1 MESCREEI
9 VNVAQN
15 TCESMKKVYVRK
27 NTGFVPA
34 GWTIITESVKCNFN
48 RIVQEEHFHCS
59 HKLNTYPKDEVEG
72 EQ

>member
-1 MESCREEI
+1 MESCHEEI

-34 GWTIITESVKCNFN
+34 GWTITTESVKLNFN
-48 RIVQEEHFHCS
+48 RIVLGEHLHC
-59 HKLNTYPKDEVEG
+59 
-72 EQ
+72 

>member
-1 MESCREEI
+1 MESCHEEV

-34 GWTIITESVKCNFN
+34 GWTITTESVKLNFN
-48 RIVQEEHFHCS
+48 RIVLGEHLHC
-59 HKLNTYPKDEVEG
+59 
-72 EQ
+72 